1 MNIYSIIQLISGIIF
16 GTLTLASLINAM
28 IGVAMGAI
36 IAMAVADLT
45 IAYAEKNSKKVN
57 KS

>member
-16 GTLTLASLINAM
+16 GTLSLASLINAM

-36 IAMAVADLT
+36 VAMALADLT
-45 IAYAEKNSKKVN
+45 IAYVEKNSKKVN
-57 KS
+57 